1 MSEGSEREQPATE
14 GPTSGQRLRRN
25 LAVYGL
31 SDALLQALSFALMPL
46 VARKLGAEPLGVW
59 STSLGLLS
67 VLTTVAGLG
76 LASSLGRVWLDRP
89 ALERSGL
96 VAASQRRLGQA
107 AVAVVGVAALIAAA
121 FAAAGR
127 LAPWET
133 TTVALLLAT
142 ALALQFQVLPRAIW
156 STEERAGRVVR
167 LNLLTNGLFVVAA
180 FAGIVG
186 GGAGLTWLFG
196 ARFLASVAAAL
207 STLSFYR
214 QHRGAP
220 NQAAGDEAIRLG
232 LPSVPHQ
239 LAHWALSIADRFVIG
254 AMLGFAAVGQYAV
267 AYLCV
272 DVFALGLHAMNK
284 AIAPQV
290 ARWHSDPTRRDYLTA
305 LTSGYL
311 RTAFGAL
318 LLSMVAAPHLVL
330 LTFGDSFAPAARLV
344 PVLLL
349 AAGPWALYFP
359 EVGALFYQR
368 RVTGLPAATVTSAL
382 LSVAAVWLLIPIMGL
397 LGAALGT
404 LIGYTLL
411 WHFTRAIAVKAE
423 RVTADRNSNL
433 IAAGSWLLCAA
444 VTPWMAL
451 NGPLP
456 VAACLV
462 LAPIGGWVCW
472 SGLRI
477 LVARR
482 G

>member
-1 MSEGSEREQPATE
+1 MSEGSQTEQSGAA
-14 GPTSGQRLRRN
+14 GQRLRRN
-25 LAVYGL
+25 LVVYGL
-31 SDALLQALSFALMPL
+31 SDALLQAVSFALMPL

-67 VLTTVAGLG
+67 VLTTLSSLG
-76 LASSLGRVWLDRP
+76 LASSLGRVWLDSPDEAR
-89 ALERSGL
+89 AGL
-96 VAASQRRLGQA
+96 IAASQRRLGQA
-107 AVAVVGVAALIAAA
+107 VAAVVALSAGVALA
-121 FAAAGR
+121 FGAAGR

-156 STEERAGRVVR
+156 STEERASRVVV
-167 LNLLTNGLFVVAA
+167 LNLLTNGLFVVSA
-180 FAGIVG
+180 FAGIVL

-196 ARFLASVAAAL
+196 ARFIAALAAAAF
-207 STLSFYR
+207 TLPFYR
-214 QHRGAP
+214 AQGGRPNGAG
-220 NQAAGDEAIRLG
+220 ADEAIRLG
-232 LPSVPHQ
+232 LPSLPHQ

-290 ARWHSDPTRRDYLTA
+290 ARWHADPTRRDYLTA

-311 RTAFGAL
+311 RAAFGAL
-318 LLSMVAAPHLVL
+318 LLSILAAPHLVL
-330 LTFGDSFAPAARLV
+330 LTFGEAFAPSAKLA

-359 EVGALFYQR
+359 EVSALFYQR
-368 RVTGLPAATVTSAL
+368 RVSGLPAATIGSAL
-382 LSVAAVWLLIPIMGL
+382 LSVATVWLLIPPMGL

-404 LIGYTLL
+404 LVGYTLL
-411 WHFTRAIAVKAE
+411 WHFTRSIAVKAE
-423 RVTADRNSNL
+423 RITADSRSNL
-433 IAAGSWLLCAA
+433 VAAGCWILAAA
-444 VTPWMAL
+444 VTPWMTQH
-451 NGPLP
+451 GPLP
-456 VAACLV
+456 WQACLA
-462 LAPIGGWVCW
+462 LAPIGGWVFW
-472 SGLRI
+472 SGAREL
-477 LVARR
+477 LARR